1 MCFCDVIQQFWLGW
15 VWLSVATNSS
25 FNGNWPA
32 GLCTTIGMI
41 AQFFLVGSAAW
52 NFAIA
57 AILLR
62 MLLAYKIDT
71 LEWEVK
77 YHHMFCWGTATI
89 CTFVPLFA
97 QAYGYT
103 PNIEIKY
110 GKVEFEC
117 WIEEPSFQM
126 CLYGPAMAF
135 VFFALGLTRTL
146 TLTLTLTAAFNI
158 AGIVLI
164 LMILICIFFLL
175 ININFNFNCNCNCH
189 CQLIQINSESQ

>member
-1 MCFCDVIQQFWLGW
+1 MATGLQVFKCFGLDWPLNTP
-15 VWLSVATNSS
+15 LSRSLILTVLTLTYL
-25 FNGNWPA
+25 

-52 NFAIA
+52 NFAIS

-77 YHHMFCWGTATI
+77 YHHMFCWGTATV

-110 GKVEFEC
+110 GFVEFEC

-135 VFFALGLTRTL
+135 VFFA
-146 TLTLTLTAAFNI
+146 A
-158 AGIVLI
+158 
-164 LMILICIFFLL
+164 CLL
-175 ININFNFNCNCNCH
+175 IFTLYRSHTGAFHDSNTV
-189 CQLIQINSESQ
+189 